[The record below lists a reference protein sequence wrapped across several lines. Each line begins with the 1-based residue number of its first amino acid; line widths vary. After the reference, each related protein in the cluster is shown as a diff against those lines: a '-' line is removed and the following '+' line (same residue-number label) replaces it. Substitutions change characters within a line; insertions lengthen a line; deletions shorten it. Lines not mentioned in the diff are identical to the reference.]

1 MIRVKSVPGNEEI
14 KRKIAEVYPGQTLE
28 EIAEL
33 YVESGREA
41 VENKD
46 KISLLDAYFWGLKT
60 RPGHVGLVESKE
72 EAGMPFNELRR
83 KKRE

>member
-1 MIRVKSVPGNEEI
+1 MIMAKSVPGNEGI
-14 KRKIAEVYPGQTLE
+14 KRKIAELYSGQSLE
-28 EIAEL
+28 EIAER

-41 VENKD
+41 TEKKD
-46 KISLLDAYFWGLKT
+46 ELSLLDAYFWGLET
-60 RPGHVGLVESKE
+60 HPGHVDLVESKE